1 MFKYNR
7 INTVYSDSHMN
18 AEKDTT
24 IRVHAFT
31 REELEKLK
39 IMPEEP
45 FDRVIRRLMASSR
58 EKEGIIA

>member
-1 MFKYNR
+1 
-7 INTVYSDSHMN
+7 MN

-24 IRVHAFT
+24 IRVHAST

-39 IMPEEP
+39 IMPEAP

-58 EKEGIIA
+58 EKEGIVA